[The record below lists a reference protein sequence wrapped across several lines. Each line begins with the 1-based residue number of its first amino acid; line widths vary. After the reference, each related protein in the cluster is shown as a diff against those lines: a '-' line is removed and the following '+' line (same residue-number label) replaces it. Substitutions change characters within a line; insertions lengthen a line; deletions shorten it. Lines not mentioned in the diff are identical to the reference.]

1 MLGFSTRTRQALIV
15 AFCLWHMTAVALY
28 VVPGALK
35 TRWSPIGEI
44 RSLTDPYVLMT
55 SQWQQ
60 WNIFSPNP
68 LRRVSTFRVESTVN
82 GVVGPTIVDSE
93 RLSIWRRAKELKVLY
108 RLEEE
113 WASARETYLLS
124 LCGDTH
130 AQLQLLRSYRVLP
143 ADLGALGR
151 VATTTLPVETNVL
164 ASVTCP

>member
-15 AFCLWHMTAVALY
+15 AFCLWHMTGVALY
-28 VVPGALK
+28 VIPGSMRAH
-35 TRWSPIGEI
+35 SPLIGAV

-60 WNIFSPNP
+60 WNIFSPDP
-68 LRRVSTFRVESTVN
+68 LRRVSTFRVESTVD

-93 RLSIWRRAKELKVLY
+93 QLSMWRQAKELKVLY

-130 AQLQLLRSYRVLP
+130 AELQLLRRYKVLP
-143 ADLGALGR
+143 ADLTALKR